1 MGKTLEEMMNRLP
14 KERQERIEART
25 AELIAE
31 EKKAI
36 SQRSKTRKINL
47 TSS

>member
-14 KERQERIEART
+14 KERQERIQART

-31 EKKAI
+31 ERKAM
-36 SQRSKTRKINL
+36 SQRSKNKKK
-47 TSS
+47 